1 VIYKVLP
8 NPSKIYK
15 KSNRLSETRSAQT
28 SRSSR
33 AAIDDLP
40 QRHYDLVN
48 TLWKLVRGMSVP
60 GMSASFMRI
69 FVCWALV
76 GMVPLSL
83 LGQTPAAILH
93 AQGGVWVNGYEAN
106 NSSAVFAGDTLETRA
121 GFSASLTLDGS
132 AVLIQPESVTR
143 FQGDWLELDHGRV
156 SVETSKSFQVRVN
169 CIKVVPVANEW
180 THYEVTNVNGT
191 VQVAAHKSDV
201 NVQIEGAHR
210 KPSVETAGSQ
220 GGSVHEGEQRNYD
233 ESQLCGAP
241 PHPTEAGSAL
251 NPKWIAIGAGGAG
264 VLIWILVHGG
274 GGSSPISPARP

>member
-1 VIYKVLP
+1 
-8 NPSKIYK
+8 
-15 KSNRLSETRSAQT
+15 
-28 SRSSR
+28 
-33 AAIDDLP
+33 
-40 QRHYDLVN
+40 
-48 TLWKLVRGMSVP
+48 MSV
-60 GMSASFMRI
+60 SFIRI

-76 GMVPLSL
+76 VMLPLSL

-106 NSSAVFAGDTLETRA
+106 DSSAVFAGDVLETRP
-121 GFSASLTLDGS
+121 GFSANLTLEGS
-132 AVLIQPESVTR
+132 AVLIQAESVTK

-169 CIKVVPVANEW
+169 CIKVVPIANEW

-191 VQVAAHKSDV
+191 VQVAARKNDV
-201 NVQIEGAHR
+201 NVEIEGAHR

-220 GGSVHEGEQRNYD
+220 DGSVREGEQRNYD

-241 PHPTEAGSAL
+241 PRPTGAGSAL
-251 NPKWIAIGAGGAG
+251 SPKWIAIGAGGAGGAG

-274 GGSSPISPARP
+274 GGSTPVSPTQP